1 MPGLGAVEIILII
14 VVIVLLFGARK
25 LPDLARSV
33 GRSMRIFKSEVTE
46 MTNESKAREDSKPQ
60 AELTQGDDNDQFWQ
74 DPNMQ
79 PRQHPQQNNPQ
90 AGTPQQGYPQG
101 NPQQGN
107 PQQQQNWGLNQGGY
121 PQQGNPQQQ
130 NWIDPQQGMQQPPQQ
145 NWAQQPGQQN
155 YPGQQPDQGNFNSGN
170 YGPGN
175 YQQGNNYPQQPQQ

>member
-107 PQQQQNWGLNQGGY
+107 PQQQQNWGQNQGGY

-145 NWAQQPGQQN
+145 NWVQQPGQQN
-155 YPGQQPDQGNFNSGN
+155 YPGLQPD
-170 YGPGN
+170 
-175 YQQGNNYPQQPQQ
+175 QGNNYPQQPQQ

>member
-79 PRQHPQQNNPQ
+79 PRQNPQQNAPQ
-90 AGTPQQGYPQG
+90 NG
-101 NPQQGN
+101 NPQQGYQQGY
-107 PQQQQNWGLNQGGY
+107 PQQQQNWGQNQGGY
-121 PQQGNPQQQ
+121 PQQGN
-130 NWIDPQQGMQQPPQQ
+130 
-145 NWAQQPGQQN
+145 
-155 YPGQQPDQGNFNSGN
+155 
-170 YGPGN
+170 
-175 YQQGNNYPQQPQQ
+175 

>member
-79 PRQHPQQNNPQ
+79 PRQNPQQNAPQ
-90 AGTPQQGYPQG
+90 NG
-101 NPQQGN
+101 NPQQGY
-107 PQQQQNWGLNQGGY
+107 PQQQQNWGQNQGGY
-121 PQQGNPQQQ
+121 
-130 NWIDPQQGMQQPPQQ
+130 
-145 NWAQQPGQQN
+145 
-155 YPGQQPDQGNFNSGN
+155 
-170 YGPGN
+170 
-175 YQQGNNYPQQPQQ
+175 

>member
-79 PRQHPQQNNPQ
+79 PRQNPQQNAPQ
-90 AGTPQQGYPQG
+90 NG
-101 NPQQGN
+101 NPQQGY
-107 PQQQQNWGLNQGGY
+107 PQQQQNWGQNQGGY
-121 PQQGNPQQQ
+121 PQQGNPQANPQQQ
-130 NWIDPQQGMQQPPQQ
+130 NWVDPQQGMQQP
-145 NWAQQPGQQN
+145 
-155 YPGQQPDQGNFNSGN
+155 
-170 YGPGN
+170 
-175 YQQGNNYPQQPQQ
+175 

>member
-79 PRQHPQQNNPQ
+79 PRQNPQQNAPQ
-90 AGTPQQGYPQG
+90 NG
-101 NPQQGN
+101 NPQQGY
-107 PQQQQNWGLNQGGY
+107 PQQQQNWGQNQGGY
-121 PQQGNPQQQ
+121 PQQSNPQANPQQQ
-130 NWIDPQQGMQQPPQQ
+130 NWVDPQQGMQQP
-145 NWAQQPGQQN
+145 
-155 YPGQQPDQGNFNSGN
+155 
-170 YGPGN
+170 
-175 YQQGNNYPQQPQQ
+175 

>member
-74 DPNMQ
+74 DPKMPQ
-79 PRQHPQQNNPQ
+79 RQN
-90 AGTPQQGYPQG
+90 
-101 NPQQGN
+101 
-107 PQQQQNWGLNQGGY
+107 QQQT
-121 PQQGNPQQQ
+121 
-130 NWIDPQQGMQQPPQQ
+130 
-145 NWAQQPGQQN
+145 GQQKGS
-155 YPGQQPDQGNFNSGN
+155 PEQG
-170 YGPGN
+170 
-175 YQQGNNYPQQPQQ
+175 